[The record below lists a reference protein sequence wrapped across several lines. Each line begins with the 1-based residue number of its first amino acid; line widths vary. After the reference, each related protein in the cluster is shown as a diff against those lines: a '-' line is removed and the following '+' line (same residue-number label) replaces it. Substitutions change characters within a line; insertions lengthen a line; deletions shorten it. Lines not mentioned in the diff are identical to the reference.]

1 MLLVCCVLLFI
12 QSVIRSVSRSR
23 AIVSTV
29 SELRLLLMMVPPVV
43 MSVVVLVL
51 LLCVLIAYPVEL
63 VPVCLH
69 PPSDWANICVWG
81 SMGGGVGMLVC
92 MTLLLSMIDRKSVV

>member
-1 MLLVCCVLLFI
+1 MLLFI

-51 LLCVLIAYPVEL
+51 LLCVSIAYPVEL

-81 SMGGGVGMLVC
+81 SVGWCVC
-92 MTLLLSMIDRKSVV
+92 LCCCP